1 MDSKHSIN
9 YKLADNIRQARIN
22 GGYKSQQ
29 AFADSLDVHL
39 KTVQGWERGTSIP
52 DLASLIRISD
62 LLDVDLDYLTGR
74 IEKPT
79 HDLQYISEKT
89 GLSVEA
95 IRTLDHL
102 TEINSETPTILSR
115 MICHRLFVQ
124 LIRTISILSRP
135 KSFFNKQ
142 FSEYVPNYLI
152 KRLEGDDAP
161 YLDDPED
168 VRAIYET
175 QVVRIAG
182 RIVDDITDPKKKK

>member
-1 MDSKHSIN
+1 MDNRLSE
-9 YKLADNIRQARIN
+9 NIKKARIER
-22 GGYKSQQ
+22 GFRSQQ
-29 AFADSLDVHL
+29 SFADFIGVHF
-39 KTVQGWERGTSIP
+39 KTVQYWENGKTIP
-52 DLASLIRISD
+52 DLESLILIAD
-62 LLDVDLDYLTGR
+62 KLDVDLDYLTGR

-102 TEINSETPTILSR
+102 TGINSETPTILSR

-135 KSFFNKQ
+135 KSFFNQQFVKQ
-142 FSEYVPNYLI
+142 VCNYLSDH
-152 KRLEGDDAP
+152 DDAP
-161 YLDDPED
+161 YYDAPED

-182 RIVDDITDPKKKK
+182 RIVDDITDQKPARARKNP

>member
-1 MDSKHSIN
+1 MDNRLSE
-9 YKLADNIRQARIN
+9 NIKEARIDR
-22 GGYKSQQ
+22 GFRSQQ
-29 AFADSLDVHL
+29 AFADFLGVHF
-39 KTVQGWERGTSIP
+39 KTVQYWENGKTIP
-52 DLASLIRISD
+52 DLESLILIAD
-62 LLDVDLDYLTGR
+62 KLDVDLDYLTGR
-74 IEKPT
+74 IDKPT

-95 IRTLDHL
+95 IRTLNHL
-102 TEINSETPTILSR
+102 TGINPETPAILSR

-142 FSEYVPNYLI
+142 FSDYVPNYLV
-152 KRLEGDDAP
+152 KRLDGEDVP

-182 RIVDDITDPKKKK
+182 RIVDDITDQKKRPRKNP

>member
-1 MDSKHSIN
+1 MDNRLSE
-9 YKLADNIRQARIN
+9 NIKKARIER
-22 GGYKSQQ
+22 GFSSQQ
-29 AFADSLDVHL
+29 SFAEFIGVHF
-39 KTVQGWERGTSIP
+39 KTVQYWENGKTIP
-52 DLASLIRISD
+52 DLESLILIAD
-62 LLDVDLDYLTGR
+62 KLDVDLDYLTGR
-74 IEKPT
+74 IDKPT
-79 HDLQYISEKT
+79 HDLQFISEKT

-102 TEINSETPTILSR
+102 TGINSETPTILSR

-142 FSEYVPNYLI
+142 FTEYVPNYLV
-152 KRLEGDDAP
+152 KRLEGDDVP

-182 RIVDDITDPKKKK
+182 RIVDDITDPKRRK